1 MTTSLQPE
9 ADKLCHQ
16 YTHLTGRE
24 ARVQVYEYSLF
35 AFFQA
40 GFTCDEFVLVLNFLL
55 RENKRNRF
63 QYSIKLGHLIQDLSR
78 FMDLLGEAKAVERN
92 RPPKPTPRDIVLS
105 DFRRVTPE
113 PEGKF
118 VPIKDVINGLREAA
132 L

>member
-1 MTTSLQPE
+1 MTSLQPK
-9 ADKLCHQ
+9 ADELVHH

-40 GFTCDEFVLVLNFLL
+40 GFTCDEFVLVLSFLL

-63 QYSIKLGHLIQDLSR
+63 QYSIKLGSIVTDHAK

-92 RPPKPTPRDIVLS
+92 RPPKPTPREIVLS
-105 DFRRVTPE
+105 DFRRSSPE
-113 PEGKF
+113 PVSHPMAAHE
-118 VPIKDVINGLREAA
+118 VIKKLREC